1 MSGMPM
7 LDFAAS
13 PVVGM
18 IVPADPGRR
27 GAVPPAEA
35 GRREAGT
42 IEFPES
48 RPERPMR
55 GHRSAGLSAINRLRC
70 ILQKV
75 AGCCSA

>member
-1 MSGMPM
+1 MSGVAI

-35 GRREAGT
+35 GRCEAGT
-42 IEFPES
+42 IEFSES
-48 RPERPMR
+48 RPV
-55 GHRSAGLSAINRLRC
+55 S
-70 ILQKV
+70 V
-75 AGCCSA
+75 ARRVGSVLIGAVIH